1 MKRISSR
8 NLRPSRQNHPI
19 HSSKESGDGDSSTDS
34 SDEDNESAPDEE
46 PADENE
52 VTSAVKDKVA
62 EAESEEEPLVDDG
75 EDLGSGDS
83 SAKEALMKKLSSIT
97 KSLEDAKNAVLKS
110 L

>member
-1 MKRISSR
+1 MKKIFVFAAMVTIATTVFA
-8 NLRPSRQNHPI
+8 N
-19 HSSKESGDGDSSTDS
+19 GMTDS
-34 SDEDNESAPDEE
+34 SEKPLELIVAHNQTSL
-46 PADENE
+46 ENPYAYAIIKFKE
-52 VTSAVKDKVA
+52 VA

-75 EDLGSGDS
+75 EDLGGGDS